1 MGDMNAKITGLAMKK
16 GFSPFN
22 MDVPVNERTG
32 RVVGY
37 MPEHSDE
44 VLKILKDVHGIIDD
58 CIRETYEAEDEVP
71 LVKLQ
76 SYFGILGSSYVYH
89 SDSDINASLLL

>member
-16 GFSPFN
+16 GFSPVN

-44 VLKILKDVHGIIDD
+44 VLKILKDV
-58 CIRETYEAEDEVP
+58 
-71 LVKLQ
+71 
-76 SYFGILGSSYVYH
+76 
-89 SDSDINASLLL
+89 